1 MLQEN
6 NGELNF
12 MQNVV
17 KIMTSP
23 QKDITEMQQFLTEL
37 WIDIKFMAEGLLGN
51 DHK

>member
-1 MLQEN
+1 MLNEN
-6 NGELNF
+6 YGGLNF

-37 WIDIKFMAEGLLGN
+37 WIDIKLKVEGLLGN
-51 DHK
+51 DYK